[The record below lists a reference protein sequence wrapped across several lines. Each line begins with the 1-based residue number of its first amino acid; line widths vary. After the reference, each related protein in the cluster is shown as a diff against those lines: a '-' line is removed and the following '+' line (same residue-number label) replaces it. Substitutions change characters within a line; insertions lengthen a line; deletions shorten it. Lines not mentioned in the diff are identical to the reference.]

1 MRRGWPALALAVAA
15 LAGCAQQTAPDVMLI
30 TRDGSIPGAHLSLRV
45 TDDGRVSCNRK
56 PLVEVTSK
64 QLISARGLAED
75 LSKPA
80 KRHLRLAAR
89 PGSVLSYSVRTQDGT
104 VRFADNSLPRRPA
117 FSQVQL
123 LARQIAQ
130 GPCRLAR

>member
-1 MRRGWPALALAVAA
+1 
-15 LAGCAQQTAPDVMLI
+15 MLI
-30 TRDGSIPGAHLSLRV
+30 KRSGSIPGGHLSLRV

-64 QLISARGLAED
+64 QLISARALAED
-75 LSKPA
+75 LAKPA
-80 KRHLRLAAR
+80 KRHLRLAPR
-89 PGSVLSYSVRTQDGT
+89 PGSVLTYYVRTQDGA

-123 LARQIAQ
+123 LARAIAQ